1 MHLDTAAIAAVLGL
15 LGGWLVPALIARVPE
30 PTEPV
35 EQAEPAEGPKPV
47 EGLEPVERVEP
58 DEPVE
63 KKEPKEHYADIARLP
78 RLRPAAAVAGL
89 ALGGLLGLLL
99 GWSWALVLTL
109 PLVPIGIALAVV
121 DWRTRLLPTKV
132 LKPTYLLVI
141 ALILLGWAVTGD
153 GTDVLRAAIGW
164 LVAGGLYFVLWLIH
178 PRGMGYGD
186 VRLSGILGLV
196 LGYLGWSELLVG
208 VYGGFLLGGVIG
220 GVLALLRRVD
230 RAGYPFGPFM
240 LLGALVGVVAGGPV
254 ISAIYP

>member
-1 MHLDTAAIAAVLGL
+1 MHPDAAAVAALLGA

-30 PTEPV
+30 P
-35 EQAEPAEGPKPV
+35 
-47 EGLEPVERVEP
+47 VEP
-58 DEPVE
+58 DEG
-63 KKEPKEHYADIARLP
+63 KEHYADIARLP
-78 RLRPAAAVAGL
+78 RLRPAAALAGL
-89 ALGGLLGLLL
+89 LIGGLLGLLL
-99 GWSWALVLTL
+99 GWSWPLVLTL

-132 LKPTYLLVI
+132 LKPTYLLVT
-141 ALILLGWAVTGD
+141 ALVLLGWLVTGERE
-153 GTDVLRAAIGW
+153 DVVRAAVGW

-196 LGYLGWSELLVG
+196 LGYLGWAELLVG

-220 GVLALLRRVD
+220 GLLALLRRVD

-254 ISAIYP
+254 VAAIYG